1 MSYNVAGNLR
11 NDGNFTA
18 AGKGKICIPTRDKN
32 NQFKKLKAIKANKI
46 CFDCPATNPTW
57 ASVTYGE
64 LLNWMDFLLLDI
76 GLDCH
81 SC

>member
-1 MSYNVAGNLR
+1 MSFNVAGNLR

-18 AGKGKICIPTRDKN
+18 AGKGKICIPTKEKN
-32 NQFKKLKAIKANKI
+32 AQFKKLKSINSNKI

-64 LLNWMDFLLLDI
+64 YNI
-76 GLDCH
+76 KNIV
-81 SC
+81 